1 MSPLLLAVST
11 WLHSLATAI
20 FIGHFLLLSVLYL
33 PALQGIPQE
42 LRGCVLTAV
51 SRRSRFWMYGSL
63 VVFALTGFYLMLADP
78 SYQGIGN
85 FGSPW
90 AILMLVKH
98 ILIFVM
104 IGLGFWYNAVQ
115 HIGPLASSNT
125 GASRAFAQF
134 RRYANLMAVSGAA
147 VLLLTAVAQLQ

>member
-1 MSPLLLAVST
+1 MSSLLLAVST

-33 PALQGIPQE
+33 PALQSVPGD
-42 LRGCVLTAV
+42 LRGCVLTAI
-51 SRRSRFWMYGSL
+51 SRRSRLWMYGSL

-78 SYQGIGN
+78 NYAGVGN

-98 ILIFVM
+98 LLILFM
-104 IGLGFWYNAVQ
+104 IGLGFWFNAVQ
-115 HIGPLASSNT
+115 RIGPLAGSNT
-125 GASRAFAQF
+125 GAARAFAQF
-134 RRYANLMAVSGAA
+134 RRYANLMAISGAA